1 VIEERFGAAPPLSL
15 GVEEELMILDPASL
29 DEVPA
34 VLRVLG
40 HADGLDLPGRLKTEL
55 FASVFETNTDPLPTA
70 RAVDEALPVLRRAA
84 ADAARAEGLIV
95 AAAGTHPFALPEQQE
110 VVDEER
116 YTSFVGYG
124 GISVRRQ
131 GVQGLHVHLAM
142 SSGEECWRCLEL
154 VLPWMPV
161 MLALSANSPWFRGE
175 LTGMA
180 SNRAPVLAELPRAG
194 APPAFGSYAAWEA
207 WVERLVGLGVTQDY
221 TRIWWDVRP
230 HPRFGTLE
238 IRMPDQPTDVRLSAA
253 FAALAQALCAAALAG
268 ELPEAGSRLGDA
280 GRGDYAQN
288 RWAAARFGPRAE
300 LLHPGGR
307 SVAAAAELGA
317 ELLELVRAAAGRL
330 GSLDLLGRID
340 PDRCEA
346 DEQAA
351 HDSAYEATAAVAAG
365 TLAQLD

>member
-1 VIEERFGAAPPLSL
+1 MIEERFGAAPPFSL
-15 GVEEELMILDPASL
+15 GVEEELMILDPATL

-34 VLRVLG
+34 VLRVLRHVEG
-40 HADGLDLPGRLKTEL
+40 IDLPGRLKTEL

-70 RAVDEALPVLRRAA
+70 AAVDEALPVLRRAA
-84 ADAARAEGLIV
+84 AGAAKAEGLVI
-95 AAAGTHPFALPEQQE
+95 AAAGTHPFADPIEQE
-110 VVDEER
+110 IVDEER
-116 YTSFVGYG
+116 YTTFVGHG

-131 GVQGLHVHLAM
+131 GVQGLHVHVGM

-154 VLPWMPV
+154 VLPWLPV
-161 MLALSANSPWFRGE
+161 LLALSANSPWFRGE

-207 WVERLVGLGVTQDY
+207 WVERLVRLGTTQDY
-221 TRIWWDVRP
+221 TRIWWDARP

-253 FAALAQALCAAALAG
+253 FAALLQALCAAALAG
-268 ELPEAGSRLGDA
+268 ELPAAGARLGDA
-280 GRGDYAQN
+280 GRADYAQN

-317 ELLELVRAAAGRL
+317 ELLELVRPAAGRL
-330 GSLDLLGRID
+330 GSLELLARID
-340 PDRCEA
+340 PERCEA
-346 DEQAA
+346 DAQAA
-351 HDSAYEATAAVAAG
+351 HDSAPAATAAVAAA
-365 TLAQLD
+365 TLSHLD